1 MCFQS
6 GMELL
11 SIQEKEAIGAKKD
24 RALLSTD
31 LRALQE
37 TVKENRQTLQKR
49 EAAYKDLKETY
60 DNVLREKEE
69 QEEQFQNHFM
79 IFSKQMEN
87 SKQTIEKLKGKLLAT
102 ALTATITKR
111 KTKSDGRKTPWK
123 PRLVTLSYA
132 GLEYYKS
139 EEPLGFIPISDI
151 VCASPVAGGGAG
163 SDAVNANLSV
173 STRNGDVFD
182 FELVGGESQVNLWLD
197 QIDLYTDAAANDGIG
212 EGVDSDFDEEPDG
225 QDSEEPFRMGWL
237 LKQPGQTMGFW
248 QRRFFVCAEGHL
260 SYFKGEESEKPLTKF
275 SLAGSDARRLAVPGR
290 SDFCFQ
296 IFVPE
301 KNRIFVVEAENRNDM
316 DDWLQTLKAA
326 VLRSERSP
334 DRGLH
339 VKRAAFSPGT
349 LLANGPSDDEYEDD

>member
-1 MCFQS
+1 
-6 GMELL
+6 MELL

-69 QEEQFQNHFM
+69 QEEQFQNRFM

-290 SDFCFQ
+290 SDF
-296 IFVPE
+296 
-301 KNRIFVVEAENRNDM
+301 
-316 DDWLQTLKAA
+316 
-326 VLRSERSP
+326 
-334 DRGLH
+334 
-339 VKRAAFSPGT
+339 
-349 LLANGPSDDEYEDD
+349 

>member
-1 MCFQS
+1 MCIRDR
-6 GMELL
+6 LL

-31 LRALQE
+31 LQTLQE

-49 EAAYKDLKETY
+49 ELAYKNLKEAY
-60 DNVLREKEE
+60 DNLLREKEE
-69 QEEQFQNHFM
+69 QEEQFQNRFR

-87 SKQTIEKLKGKLLAT
+87 SKHTIEKLKGKLLAT

-151 VCASPVAGGGAG
+151 VCASPVAGGGNS
-163 SDAVNANLSV
+163 SDGINANISV
-173 STRNGDVFD
+173 STRNGDVYD

-212 EGVDSDFDEEPDG
+212 EAGDSDFEDE
-225 QDSEEPFRMGWL
+225 QDAQGVESEEPFRMGWL
-237 LKQPGQTMGFW
+237 LKQPGQTMG
-248 QRRFFVCAEGHL
+248 L
-260 SYFKGEESEKPLTKF
+260 SLIHISEPT
-275 SLAGSDARRLAVPGR
+275 RP
-290 SDFCFQ
+290 
-296 IFVPE
+296 
-301 KNRIFVVEAENRNDM
+301 
-316 DDWLQTLKAA
+316 
-326 VLRSERSP
+326 
-334 DRGLH
+334 
-339 VKRAAFSPGT
+339 
-349 LLANGPSDDEYEDD
+349 Y